1 MTYARILE
9 IVLSLVAIFIAIVL
23 HEVAHGYV
31 ALRLGDPTAKQRGR
45 LTLNPLAHIDPIGTI
60 LIPLFLVLVRSPVL
74 FGRAKPVPV
83 NPTYFRNPRRG
94 MMYVALAGPCT
105 NILLALSAAVLGRVF
120 LAVIP
125 SSVLFDTATVAGNAS
140 RALAYLLGISVV
152 YNIILATINLIPIP
166 PLDGSRVLS
175 YFLPL
180 EGRRILHI
188 IEPYGF
194 FILIGLIYF
203 GVLNYVFGWIAPLWE
218 LLLGNEW
225 ILAMSVIG

>member
-9 IVLSLVAIFIAIVL
+9 IVLSLVSIFIAIVF

-31 ALRLGDPTAKQRGR
+31 ALRLGDPTAKQKGR

-83 NPTYFRNPRRG
+83 NPTYFRNPRQG
-94 MMYVALAGPCT
+94 MMFVALAGPGT
-105 NILLALSAAVLGRVF
+105 NILLALAAALLGRLF

-125 SSVLFDTATVAGNAS
+125 ASVLFNTAMVAGSAA
-140 RALAYLLGISVV
+140 RALSYLLGISVV
-152 YNIILATINLIPIP
+152 YNIILAAINLIPIP
-166 PLDGSRVLS
+166 PLDGSRVLA

-180 EGRRILHI
+180 EGRRSLYMM
-188 IEPYGF
+188 EPFGF

-203 GVLNYVFGWIAPLWE
+203 GVLKQIFRWI
-218 LLLGNEW
+218 
-225 ILAMSVIG
+225 